1 MKKIKNV
8 KVFIWFDGQI
18 CDKGCK
24 QCTYVLSIFDR
35 SMACQDD
42 WYVQNGSISRRLFEE
57 SRKRNLGK

>member
-24 QCTYVLSIFDR
+24 QCTYVLSIFDHE
-35 SMACQDD
+35 
-42 WYVQNGSISRRLFEE
+42 YELFTHW
-57 SRKRNLGK
+57 RPQRVKFKNLYHF